1 MRLEPDLVVG
11 TPSTDPLDLTRAA
24 RESDAITYVQPA
36 GSVDVER
43 AALELGLLGA
53 APQARKLVAD
63 IRRGSAEIERR
74 VADQPLVPAF
84 VDTGFLITVGN
95 RSLAGDLVRRARGR
109 NVAGANPGPEP
120 FEACDVTRLGTRVV
134 LVLADRRQRTPRE
147 EFAACPGAGSRPL
160 TPLSCSPQAPTCRRR
175 SKPWPARCTRMP
187 SAEQLDA
194 VTVDAFGTVVE
205 LGEPYDRLGQA
216 LAERGVERSREEVA
230 RAFAA
235 EVAHYLPRAHEGR
248 DAESLGRLRRQ
259 CAGVFL
265 AEAVRASIRP
275 SSLRRSSTLE
285 FHVLRARRTRSDVF
299 ARPGSYLYASAT
311 GTCRSPTTCAESA
324 SHFFAA
330 VVSSAEAGAPKPD
343 PRPFELALSRVGV
356 GPERALHV
364 GDSDADHDGARAAGL
379 AFEPVPLATLP
390 ARLGL

>member
-1 MRLEPDLVVG
+1 
-11 TPSTDPLDLTRAA
+11 
-24 RESDAITYVQPA
+24 
-36 GSVDVER
+36 
-43 AALELGLLGA
+43 
-53 APQARKLVAD
+53 
-63 IRRGSAEIERR
+63 
-74 VADQPLVPAF
+74 
-84 VDTGFLITVGN
+84 
-95 RSLAGDLVRRARGR
+95 
-109 NVAGANPGPEP
+109 
-120 FEACDVTRLGTRVV
+120 
-134 LVLADRRQRTPRE
+134 
-147 EFAACPGAGSRPL
+147 
-160 TPLSCSPQAPTCRRR
+160 
-175 SKPWPARCTRMP
+175 MP

-265 AEAVRASIRP
+265 AEAGASLDP
-275 SSLRRSSTLE
+275 SEFAPAFVDALE
-285 FHVLRARRTRSDVF
+285 FHLLPGAEDALGRLRAAGLVLVCVGNWDVSLADYLRRV
-299 ARPGSYLYASAT
+299 GL
-311 GTCRSPTTCAESA
+311 

-364 GDSDADHDGARAAGL
+364 GDSDADRDGARAAGL